1 MRRPPPRN
9 VLIPGP
15 AMANTRQPCPARV
28 AASVAGDEREC
39 LVTRPHPS
47 RRRRALV
54 AAPAR
59 PARLT
64 ARPAR
69 LTARPARLTARPARL
84 TARPARLTAKRGLA
98 LSQASAAKPCLPCPC
113 RPNLTAAPCCR
124 RALVRIASCRPLIS
138 SPGCPSHRLRRRRS
152 LSFDVGPKATG
163 LRHKPGP
170 QAWVGCQKPS
180 SLSVL
185 HSGGLGPALRQRRY
199 WE

>member
-54 AAPAR
+54 AAPARPARLTAR

-170 QAWVGCQKPS
+170 QACVTSLRHKPASQACVGC
-180 SLSVL
+180 
-185 HSGGLGPALRQRRY
+185 
-199 WE
+199 